1 MFIKVKMPSL
11 NALSNSILNNVRRK
25 ISKVRDKIKII
36 KLKKYFFMSSMSILT
51 FENKTLFKSTCLGLE
66 CETSSLNENLVK
78 INNLKKRKPELV
90 ETKDPPIITSIRKT
104 KLLLFKTSNEK
115 PIFDIVLINENKVI
129 EKLLF

>member
-1 MFIKVKMPSL
+1 
-11 NALSNSILNNVRRK
+11 
-25 ISKVRDKIKII
+25 
-36 KLKKYFFMSSMSILT
+36 MSSMSILT